1 MGTDA
6 GRLGRPMLQT
16 AVRYSLRYPW
26 LIVFVVVVLAGAGVI
41 SLQRAN
47 YDVFPNFA
55 PPIVLVDTIVPG
67 LAAGDIETLVTTPVE
82 SAIDGVPGL
91 SKLRSQSVAGLSA
104 ITAVF
109 GGGTD
114 LYRDRQLV
122 AERIAGVS
130 ASLPPGARPQLL
142 PSQSATGTVLDIGL
156 TSSRLSLI
164 ELTEL
169 THAVIRPALLAVPGV
184 ANVVIF
190 GAQPQQWQVRVNPET
205 LLQAHVGLNQII
217 KATASGSKI
226 QRAGV
231 IDTPN
236 QRFIVQSHGQ
246 AASLAQ
252 LGNTVIDPIAVPP
265 LTLGAL
271 THLTVGSAP
280 AIGAALIGQRPGLL
294 LIVSAQ

>member
-1 MGTDA
+1 
-6 GRLGRPMLQT
+6 MLLR
-16 AVRYSLRYPW
+16 AIIRECLRYPW
-26 LIVFVVVVLAGAGVI
+26 LVLFAVLALGGAGAI
-41 SLQRAN
+41 SLRHAD

-55 PPIVLVDTIVPG
+55 PPIVTVSTTIPG
-67 LAAGDIETLVTTPVE
+67 LAPKDVETLVTTPIE
-82 SAIDGVPGL
+82 EAIEGVPGL
-91 SKLRSQSVAGLSA
+91 AKLRSQSISGLSVVTA
-104 ITAVF
+104 IF
-109 GGGTD
+109 HSGTG

-122 AERIAGVS
+122 AEQIAGA
-130 ASLPPGARPQLL
+130 ASLLPPGARSQLM
-142 PSQSATGTVLDIGL
+142 PAQSATGTVLDIGL
-156 TSSRLSLI
+156 TSSKLSLI

-169 THAVIRPALLAVPGV
+169 TRAVIRPALLAVPGV